1 MIKVSDEV
9 YKWVEF
15 DLEFDEVILKP
26 YGKYV
31 LTVEA
36 QNLENAILGIDK
48 LKAEIMTLEEWH
60 AQVKNKEITN
70 G

>member
-48 LKAEIMTLEEWH
+48 PKAEIMTLEEWY
-60 AQVKNKEITN
+60 AQVND
-70 G
+70 